1 MLRFSYPKEAAEA
14 DYKRMFATNVDSA
27 YFLCKDLQQMLAH
40 EGGGVVV
47 NVASAAGLASSG
59 TGAIYG
65 MTKGAIISL
74 TKILCC
80 EWAKHN
86 IRYDTRNISAL
97 QICQNRPRL
106 TLF

>member
-1 MLRFSYPKEAAEA
+1 MLS
-14 DYKRMFATNVDSA
+14 SG
-27 YFLCKDLQQMLAH
+27 
-40 EGGGVVV
+40 GGGVVV
-47 NVASAAGLASSG
+47 NVASAAGIVSSG

-86 IRYDTRNISAL
+86 IR
-97 QICQNRPRL
+97 
-106 TLF
+106 